1 MGAQAV
7 VTSKVSEPVQF
18 VLDNLSNRKEKPKE
32 ASEQKEL
39 RMGSVLELALA
50 VGCSCDFMRTFT
62 GTLKEHG
69 IELVSIKDIPINA
82 AVDYLNSVESSVDD
96 LFSEELQVT
105 IDLASAAGLN
115 REVQWITGIWNQ
127 FTPRTI
133 ETPLAKS

>member
-18 VLDNLSNRKEKPKE
+18 VLDNLSNRRDKPKE
-32 ASEQKEL
+32 ASEQEEL

-50 VGCSCDFMRTFT
+50 VGCSCDFMRIFT

-69 IELVSIKDIPINA
+69 IDPVSIEDVPIA
-82 AVDYLNSVESSVDD
+82 AAIDYLNSVESSVED

-105 IDLASAAGLN
+105 IDLANAAGLT
-115 REVQWITGIWNQ
+115 REVQWITSIWNQ
-127 FTPRTI
+127 FSPRTI